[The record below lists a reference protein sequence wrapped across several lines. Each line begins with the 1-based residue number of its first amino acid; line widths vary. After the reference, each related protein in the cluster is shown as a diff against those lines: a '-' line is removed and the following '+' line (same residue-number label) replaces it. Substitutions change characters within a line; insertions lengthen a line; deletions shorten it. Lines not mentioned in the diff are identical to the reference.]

1 MNDYLNP
8 NGGYYKVKKQPK
20 GPNHAKILIAVAA
33 TIAVGGI
40 GISVL
45 KGKNG
50 NSNNDTYTPVPT
62 QSTEVVTTNGQNNIE
77 SNQVSSES
85 QLAYDATPTAEPKP
99 TNLAIDPIAANEMSI
114 DRIGIDQIHDSISQ
128 EDEKKTYEL
137 NTTEAGTYR
146 IEFSDVP
153 QNVQFTLYLYNSNME
168 QLAKE
173 YDKTNG
179 GGITLDLD
187 ANTLYYIMVEQE
199 DSTGS
204 YTLNIGRQKPTIDLT
219 GYTKV
224 SDSTQFTDQK
234 NIYCYTTTEAG
245 TYRFDFTDVPNN
257 IQFTEYVYNA
267 NMEQLS
273 KEYDKTNNRGIT
285 IDLEAETIKSQLEQA
300 GIDVNIVAVETKVF
314 NDMRADRDYD
324 IVASSWAAEYP
335 DISSFLY
342 EFQSHEFKNY
352 AEYENPEYDA
362 LYAQLL
368 QDSSDSRME
377 LVHRAEDMIMNDV
390 AAVPLFMRNRS
401 FITNDGLNGYYH
413 DITGC
418 TVLKYVWEE

>member
-8 NGGYYKVKKQPK
+8 NGGYYKVKREPK
-20 GPNHAKILIAVAA
+20 GPNRTNIIIAVAA
-33 TIAVGGI
+33 VIAVGGI
-40 GISVL
+40 GIFAF

-50 NSNNDTYTPVPT
+50 NSSNNNNYTS
-62 QSTEVVTTNGQNNIE
+62 STSQNAEVNTANSENSIVSDQA
-77 SNQVSSES
+77 SSEN
-85 QLAYDATPTAEPKP
+85 QLANDDASIAESKP

-179 GGITLDLD
+179 RGITLDLD

-285 IDLEAETIKSQLEQA
+285 IDLEAETTYYIVVEQEDDVGSYA
-300 GIDVNIVAVETKVF
+300 LNIGMQKPHID
-314 NDMRADRDYD
+314 MLDYTT
-324 IVASSWAAEYP
+324 
-335 DISSFLY
+335 ISDSTQFTD
-342 EFQSHEFKNY
+342 QKNY
-352 AEYENPEYDA
+352 YSFVPDTTSTYQISFECSENVQFTVYLFNMYMEQLKKEYD
-362 LYAQLL
+362 
-368 QDSSDSRME
+368 
-377 LVHRAEDMIMNDV
+377 VGN
-390 AAVPLFMRNRS
+390 NRS
-401 FITNDGLNGYYH
+401 VKFDLDAGKQYCIVVEQEDNCGSYTFSLQQYH
-413 DITGC
+413 
-418 TVLKYVWEE
+418 E